1 MKPLRAAAL
10 IAISAALFVGLW
22 RPSDQG
28 GFFSGFEARLLDVR
42 FAIRGPKAPPA
53 DVAILAIDNDVLAE
67 IGDFPPS
74 REVIAQA
81 IERAFEAGARV
92 VALDLMLVDA
102 RDGDDV
108 FSDVVSRNA
117 PVILPVSITASA
129 KKPDDDLTRA
139 LAKSAFALIA
149 GETDRGPDG
158 VIGPVSDFLGSV
170 HLGHVNV
177 GLEADGALRRIPA
190 GLSQS
195 DQLILP
201 ALPLKA
207 ARLHKGLSRE
217 GVVLKLGETL
227 SFGRNA
233 FPLDDQNALV
243 LNYLGSA
250 GTVPTFPLTA
260 ALGPEASLPFSGKT
274 VFIGATAQGFG
285 DRFATPYD
293 IALPGVEALATLTQN
308 ILSND
313 VLRRDALT
321 WVFDILLGCLAAAG
335 AVWAASRMGLVVG
348 GTALVAAWGATFG
361 VIQIG
366 FLSGLWLD
374 GVTAVFA
381 LLLGSLCGFT
391 ARFLAIRKR
400 SQNLA
405 RYQSPLL
412 AETLAQNQVPAFD
425 GRNQK
430 AAALFV
436 DAAGFSGLSETL
448 GADRTA
454 SFLRAFHAV
463 IEHAATA
470 CGGTVEQFAG
480 DGAMIIFGL
489 PEPHLDDAANALKC
503 CNMLFDEIRS
513 LGKGQPE
520 TGVPA
525 VTIRVGAHYGDV
537 VAAVLGGERHQH
549 VTVTGPIV
557 NAASRL
563 QEVAK
568 AEGADM
574 VISEDL
580 LNAAGEP
587 NIAGLKPLGPRNLR
601 GLREP
606 LTLWAHY
613 AEQTREETINDS
625 TPG

>member
-1 MKPLRAAAL
+1 MNPLRAAAL

-53 DVAILAIDNDVLAE
+53 DVAILAIDNGVLAE

-74 REVIAQA
+74 RQVIAQA

-108 FSDVVSRNA
+108 FADVVSRNA

-139 LAKSAFALIA
+139 LAKSAFALTA
-149 GETDRGPDG
+149 GETQPGPDG
-158 VIGPVSDFLGSV
+158 VIGPVSDFLGTV
-170 HLGHVNV
+170 HLAHVNV

-190 GLSQS
+190 GLPQS
-195 DQLILP
+195 DQLIVP
-201 ALPLKA
+201 ALPLEA
-207 ARLHKGLSRE
+207 ARLHAGLSRE
-217 GVVLKLGETL
+217 DVALTIGETY

-233 FPLDDQNALV
+233 FPIDSQNALIV
-243 LNYLGSA
+243 NYLGPS
-250 GTVPTFPLTA
+250 GTVPTYPLTA
-260 ALGPEASLPFSGKT
+260 ALEPEQSLPLAGKA

-335 AVWAASRMGLVVG
+335 GVWAAYRMGLVVG
-348 GTALVAAWGATFG
+348 GAALVAAWGATFW
-361 VIQIG
+361 VIQIA
-366 FLSGLWLD
+366 FFSGLWLD
-374 GVTAVFA
+374 GVTAVSA
-381 LLLGSLCGFT
+381 LSFGSLSGFT
-391 ARFLAIRKR
+391 ARFLATRKR

-412 AETLAQNQVPAFD
+412 AETLAQDTVPAFD
-425 GRNQK
+425 GRGQK

-448 GADRTA
+448 GPTRTA
-454 SFLRAFHAV
+454 TFLRAFHAA
-463 IEHAATA
+463 IEHAATT

-489 PEPHLDDAANALKC
+489 PEPQADDAANALKC
-503 CNMLFDEIRS
+503 CEMLFGEIRS
-513 LGKGQPE
+513 RGKDQPE
-520 TGVPA
+520 IGLPDLQ
-525 VTIRVGAHYGDV
+525 IRIGAHYGEV
-537 VAAVLGGERHQH
+537 VAAVLGGERHGH

-568 AEGADM
+568 AEGTDL
-574 VISEDL
+574 VISDDL
-580 LNAAGEP
+580 LNAAGKP
-587 NIAGLKPLGPRNLR
+587 SLKGLHLLGSRNLR

-606 LTLWAHY
+606 LTLWARQ
-613 AEQTREETINDS
+613 AA
-625 TPG
+625 